1 MIHIVTIFMQFK
13 LKEELFLE
21 QELIGKKIQA
31 LRKTRGMTQIQLA
44 DALGLERA
52 SISNYETGRR
62 YPSLVQLEAICK
74 VLGVSLEYFGVENN
88 EVHDLI
94 ARAKLIFS
102 NNEIP
107 LEEKSQVYKE
117 VMKLY
122 LNIED

>member
-1 MIHIVTIFMQFK
+1 MN
-13 LKEELFLE
+13 E
-21 QELIGKKIQA
+21 ELIGKKIKA

-74 VLGVSLEYFGVENN
+74 VLGVSLEYFGIE
-88 EVHDLI
+88 
-94 ARAKLIFS
+94 RAKLIFS

-122 LNIED
+122 LSIED